1 MRSPL
6 ACIAAAAVLLVVPAT
21 GGAAGSVSYDA
32 ASEQQVITL
41 LNQIRVSHG
50 LGALTPSAPLRSA
63 ARAHSADMLVQGYFD
78 HDSRGE
84 TWVARVSRYVR
95 SPLLGEDIAKGQGA
109 YGSASGLV
117 TQWMRSPAHR
127 AVILTAGLHRV
138 GLGLAV
144 GVFNGAPGAVIATAD
159 FAA

>member
-1 MRSPL
+1 MRPL
-6 ACIAAAAVLLVVPAT
+6 LASLLAAAVLLVVPVA
-21 GGAAGSVSYDA
+21 GQAAGSISFQA
-32 ASEQQVITL
+32 GSEEQVIVL
-41 LNQIRVSHG
+41 LNQIRASHG

-63 ARAHSADMLVQGYFD
+63 ARAHSADMLLQGYFD
-78 HDSRGE
+78 HDSRDE
-84 TWVARVSRYVR
+84 TWIARVSRYVR
-95 SPLLGEDIAKGQGA
+95 SPLIGEDIAKGQGA
-109 YGSASGLV
+109 YGTAAGIV
-117 TQWMRSPAHR
+117 AQWMRSAPHR